1 MANRTDCVHIKLSTL
16 FIREVRNIVGD
27 NAEIEIKSD
36 MTPTV
41 APADAPIV
49 DTMTR
54 ALLRHDPSAV
64 ILPALTTGFTDA
76 GHWKKLGMKC
86 YGFSPHK
93 LPPGVAFKSLIHGH
107 DARIPIEGFKF
118 GLRVLFETV
127 AETVA

>member
-1 MANRTDCVHIKLSTL
+1 M
-16 FIREVRNIVGD
+16 GD
-27 NAEIEIKSD
+27 NVEIEIKSD

-41 APADAPIV
+41 APVDAPIV

-86 YGFSPHK
+86 YGFSPLK

-118 GLRVLFETV
+118 GFRVLFEAV
-127 AETVA
+127 VETVA